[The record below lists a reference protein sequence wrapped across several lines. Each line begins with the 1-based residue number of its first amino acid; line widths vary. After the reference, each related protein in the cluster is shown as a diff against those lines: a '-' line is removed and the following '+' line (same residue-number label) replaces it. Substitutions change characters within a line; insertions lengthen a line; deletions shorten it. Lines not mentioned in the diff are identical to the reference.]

1 MEEKLAGFH
10 FNDSKYGD
18 DDLTVGSIKPYQLF
32 LIFNELVEGMDA
44 RGMNHATDL
53 GWMIDASHNVKDPL
67 EDLLQSVE
75 AIMISYAQALLV
87 DRVALNE
94 AQQNNDVVAAQEILQ
109 NAFRTDVR
117 AIVAEARLRAGAAI
131 NPLQFYRTEQVRN
144 QLIHQRGNTIAS
156 GL

>member
-1 MEEKLAGFH
+1 
-10 FNDSKYGD
+10 
-18 DDLTVGSIKPYQLF
+18 
-32 LIFNELVEGMDA
+32 
-44 RGMNHATDL
+44 
-53 GWMIDASHNVKDPL
+53 
-67 EDLLQSVE
+67 
-75 AIMISYAQALLV
+75 MISYAQALLV

-131 NPLQFYRTEQVRN
+131 HPLQFYRTEQVRN